1 MPAVVFY
8 ATPVIKYNIFLLF
21 RNYLLY
27 LRNQIHINNK
37 LTCLFIQQTK
47 LIYRVYFLYY

>member
-1 MPAVVFY
+1 MPAVVIY
-8 ATPVIKYNIFLLF
+8 AMDVIKHNIFCII
-21 RNYLLY
+21 RNYLLS
-27 LRNQIHINNK
+27 LQNQIHINDK